1 MPGRGGLSWHAW
13 TMTMADFGPERPGHA
28 SETREMAEHG
38 RREHDTHVVSTRRF
52 LIFLSLL
59 VIAFAVFFIARA

>member
-1 MPGRGGLSWHAW
+1 
-13 TMTMADFGPERPGHA
+13 MADFGPERPGHA